1 MTSPTSKRQRTI
13 AALSLLQARFPALFP
28 AKAADVRPLAL
39 DIHQDIAA
47 RMGIEPGADLKAMG
61 WALRKWCQRE
71 GYKRALA
78 RGGDRHDLDGHA
90 VAAVTEEHRRKAL
103 ALVEDLDA
111 DRRAKAQL
119 KTGKRPPAVET
130 NGKAEPPARTRRP
143 PGPDARPPQRPMP
156 RPPQGPA
163 SPTNPAVRVVEVIVK
178 KRRTIVLP
186 A

>member
-13 AALSLLQARFPALFP
+13 AALALLQDRFPALFP

-39 DIHQDIAA
+39 GIHQDIAA
-47 RMGIEPGADLKAMG
+47 RVVIEPGADLKAVG

-71 GYKRALA
+71 SYKRALA
-78 RGGDRHDLDGHA
+78 RGGDRHDLDGRA
-90 VAAVTEEHRRKAL
+90 VAAVAEEHRRNAL
-103 ALVEDLDA
+103 ALVEDRDA

-119 KTGKRPPAVET
+119 KPGKRPP
-130 NGKAEPPARTRRP
+130 GL
-143 PGPDARPPQRPMP
+143 DARPPQRPMP

-178 KRRTIVLP
+178 KRRTIVKP
-186 A
+186 E